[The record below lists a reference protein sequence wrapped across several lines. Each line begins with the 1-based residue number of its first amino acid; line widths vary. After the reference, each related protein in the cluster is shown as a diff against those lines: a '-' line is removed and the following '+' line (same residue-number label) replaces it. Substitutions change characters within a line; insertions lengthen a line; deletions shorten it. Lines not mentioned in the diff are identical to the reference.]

1 MAKDYTN
8 ESGANV
14 GKNLTSLLDQ
24 TGITIIGFSHGANI
38 SLNHAR
44 VIKNGKSSITSKTA
58 RKIADFFE
66 IEAGLLF
73 LPKIIKLKDPLK
85 IASIAKFYQDNID
98 NIQFFTKKALE
109 NRVSFILYNYLIP
122 DEIMSNWIRSFQI
135 VNYVNENKKYQ
146 KYKDLFNIRNV
157 SKALERIYKSTD
169 ALDKN
174 DLYGNGKVFQ
184 YKRKMT
190 KAE

>member
-8 ESGANV
+8 ENGVNI
-14 GKNLTSLLDQ
+14 GKQLTSLLDQ
-24 TGITIIGFSHGANI
+24 TGITITGFSHGSGI

-44 VIKNGKSSITSKTA
+44 VIKNGKASITSKTA
-58 RKIADFFE
+58 KKIADFFE

-73 LPKIIKLKDPLK
+73 LSKIIKLKDPLK
-85 IASIAKFYQDNID
+85 IRSIAKFYEDNIE

-109 NRVSFILYNYLIP
+109 NRVSFILYHYLIP
-122 DEIMSNWIRSFQI
+122 DDIMSNWIRSFQI

-157 SKALERIYKSTD
+157 SKALERIHKSTD
-169 ALDKN
+169 LLDVN

-184 YKRKMT
+184 YRRK
-190 KAE
+190 AIE